1 MQSKCLTNGVTSP
14 KENLKP
20 VFNERCKVSEA
31 KRSDVSYDSAFD
43 VVRKTSYA
51 KSVFNERCNI
61 FDGKSFNVPYDFDV
75 ESVKP
80 ISLLAKSIIYMCLI
94 Q

>member
-51 KSVFNERCNI
+51 KSVFNKRCNI
-61 FDGKSFNVPYDFDV
+61 LIKCYSKVLQSSCLGA
-75 ESVKP
+75 
-80 ISLLAKSIIYMCLI
+80 ISDTLLGMLI
-94 Q
+94 VL